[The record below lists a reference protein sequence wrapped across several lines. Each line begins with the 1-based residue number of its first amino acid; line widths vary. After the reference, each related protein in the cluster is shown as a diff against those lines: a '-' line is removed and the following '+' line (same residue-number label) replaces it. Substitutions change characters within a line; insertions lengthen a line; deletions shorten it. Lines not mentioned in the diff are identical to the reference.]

1 MTTDWKENVSTD
13 TSPISRKGYV
23 ITGFTLGLFLLW
35 AVTFPL
41 ASAVVATGKVVSTG
55 QNKLLQHPS
64 GGVVRTISAQ
74 DGAYLERGQLVATIE
89 PASAIAELASLT
101 ADRNLLLAKKSR
113 LIAVKSGTN
122 TYEIPETVA
131 LSFTDLRG
139 STSAVSVS
147 EHTGSLVY
155 QEQEAEFN
163 AGTQRH
169 KSELSLLQN
178 QFTSLEGEYFSRGN
192 QLEQQKARLAL
203 LERQYVELEPLVENG
218 HVAKIRLWDLES
230 NLLQAKTEVTEL
242 EGNLDGLIGKMD
254 EVKDQIAVTSATHEQ
269 NNSRELTDILSEL
282 ASIEDRIKAARKMV
296 DYSEIRAP
304 VSGTLTSVT
313 IHTIGGVVQ
322 PGATI
327 AEVVPDN
334 QPLQVEARL
343 QPADIAS
350 IALKQKA
357 EVVVTAFNRRLDD
370 PIEGRISYVSADSQL
385 DEATGEPFFLVRM
398 NIFPDEGIAPRLKA
412 GMFTEIFIQTEAR
425 SFMSYLGRPI
435 TDSFRKAFRE
445 Q

>member
-1 MTTDWKENVSTD
+1 MW
-13 TSPISRKGYV
+13 G
-23 ITGFTLGLFLLW
+23 
-35 AVTFPL
+35 ATFPL
-41 ASAVVATGKVVSTG
+41 ASAVVATGKVISSG

-64 GGVVRTISAQ
+64 GGVVRAISAE
-74 DGAYLERGQLVATIE
+74 DGAFLKKGQLVATIE

-101 ADRNLLLAKKSR
+101 ANRNLLLAKKSR
-113 LIAVKSGTN
+113 LMAAKSGADA
-122 TYEIPETVA
+122 YEMPKPAA
-131 LSFTDLRG
+131 LSFADLRG
-139 STSAVSVS
+139 STSAVAVS

-163 AGTQRH
+163 ASTLRH

-178 QFTSLEGEYFSRGN
+178 QLTSLEGDYYSKGN

-203 LERQYVELEPLVENG
+203 LEKQYVEMEPLVENG
-218 HVAKIRLWDLES
+218 HVARIRLWDLES
-230 NLLQAKTEVTEL
+230 NRLQVKTEVAEL
-242 EGNLDGLIGKMD
+242 EGMLDALIGKMD
-254 EVKDQIAVTSATHEQ
+254 EIKDQIAVTSATREQ
-269 NNSRELTDILSEL
+269 KNSRELTDVLSEL
-282 ASIEDRIKAARKMV
+282 ASIEDRIEAARKLV
-296 DYSEIRAP
+296 DYAEIRAP
-304 VSGTLTSVT
+304 VSGTLTNVT
-313 IHTIGGVVQ
+313 IHTVGGVVQ

-327 AEVVPDN
+327 AEVVPTN
-334 QPLQVEARL
+334 QPLQVEARV

-350 IALKQKA
+350 VALEQEA

-385 DEATGEPFFLVRM
+385 DETTGEPYFVVRM
-398 NIFPDEGIAPRLKA
+398 KIFPQENVARRLKA
-412 GMFTEIFIQTEAR
+412 GMFTEIYIQTEAR